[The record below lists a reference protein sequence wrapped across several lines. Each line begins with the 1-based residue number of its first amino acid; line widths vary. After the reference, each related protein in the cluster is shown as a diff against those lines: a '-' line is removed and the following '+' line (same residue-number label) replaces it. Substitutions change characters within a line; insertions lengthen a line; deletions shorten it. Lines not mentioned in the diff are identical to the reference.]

1 MLLPIGHD
9 SGSVRRQP
17 WITYVLMAAC
27 VGVFLIT
34 NAQKADLERQH
45 ERRVL
50 DVIEHIAEHPYLE
63 PPESL
68 GTLLGP
74 DAAPNG
80 GTGRKSGRGDD
91 SGNPFGTFS
100 AGMRAVFPFATGGVV
115 GAPSYFP
122 LAGGLGL
129 AGEAGPEAIVPL
141 TRGNDGRLGVAMN
154 GAGQGGNIT
163 VHIVT
168 PDPESFR
175 RSETYITGQIAR
187 AVARGQRGF

>member
-1 MLLPIGHD
+1 M
-9 SGSVRRQP
+9 
-17 WITYVLMAAC
+17 
-27 VGVFLIT
+27 
-34 NAQKADLERQH
+34 
-45 ERRVL
+45 
-50 DVIEHIAEHPYLE
+50 
-63 PPESL
+63 
-68 GTLLGP
+68 
-74 DAAPNG
+74 
-80 GTGRKSGRGDD
+80 
-91 SGNPFGTFS
+91 
-100 AGMRAVFPFATGGVV
+100 TGGVV